1 MAYELLA
8 LDDPPQAMENTQ
20 HTPKEEAQVP
30 EAVPPLASH
39 SDEVKQVPLYPLE
52 APQAEL
58 GKVTTLNT
66 LSRRLPRSDRLS
78 SPFLEIIKDILDN
91 LSSFTLSE
99 FAYEE
104 CLKPK

>member
-8 LDDPPQAMENTQ
+8 LDDPPQLMENTQ

-39 SDEVKQVPLYPLE
+39 SEEVKQVPLYPLE

-66 LSRRLPRSDRLS
+66 LRTLPSLS
-78 SPFLEIIKDILDN
+78 SWVSGEARTAGINNKSCHILTI
-91 LSSFTLSE
+91 S
-99 FAYEE
+99 
-104 CLKPK
+104 